1 MERQINTSS
10 IAWPEL
16 RWIKD
21 LIFCTA
27 AYFILLSIFAGSS
40 EWEMIDHI
48 YTSIFLGTLILFG
61 TINEWVIQKKFLP
74 EKKYLVFV
82 MLSLLNILAGAM
94 FNHVLFDK
102 LIDVIL
108 PGYYFISYYEFAD
121 LVKFFF
127 VYIFLLTLL
136 GLSWEWFQFQETR
149 HRLISLEKEKANAEL
164 KALMNQVNPHF
175 LFNSLTVLYGLA
187 LKKSDDTATAVL
199 KLADTLRYVIYDSAR
214 GKVKLSSEIGL
225 IDNYLEL
232 QKYRIKNTSAIRFN
246 HEVRNPELSI
256 EPMLLLPL
264 IENSFK
270 HGMMADGVDG
280 FVTIDLYSDGSQL
293 SFRVIN
299 NKGVA
304 PSTEKQG
311 GIGLQNIKERLQM
324 LYGSAYTL
332 IVEETDKIFAVHLT
346 IQIA

>member
-1 MERQINTSS
+1 MMKAATTNS
-10 IAWPEL
+10 ISWPDL

-40 EWEMIDHI
+40 EWQMIDHI

-61 TINEWVIQKKFLP
+61 TINEWVVQKKFLR
-74 EKKYLVFV
+74 KKMYWIFAILTAF
-82 MLSLLNILAGAM
+82 NIMAGAL
-94 FNHVLFDK
+94 FNHILFDK
-102 LIDVIL
+102 LIDVVL
-108 PGYYFISYYEFAD
+108 PGYYFISYYEFGD

-149 HRLISLEKEKANAEL
+149 HRLVSLEKEKANAEL

-187 LKKSDDTATAVL
+187 LKKSEDTATAVL
-199 KLADTLRYVIYDSAR
+199 KLSDTLRYVIYDSAR
-214 GKVKLSSEIGL
+214 GKVKLSSEVAL
-225 IDNYLEL
+225 IENYLEL
-232 QKYRIKNTSAIRFN
+232 QKYRVKNTSAIKFN
-246 HEVRNPELSI
+246 HELRNPEGEI

-270 HGMMADGVDG
+270 HGMMADGSEG
-280 FVTIDLYSDGSQL
+280 FVTIDLYSDDRRL

-311 GIGLQNIKERLQM
+311 GIGLRNIKERLNM
-324 LYGSAYTL
+324 LYGNTYAFT
-332 IVEETDKIFAVHLT
+332 VEETDKIFAVHLT
-346 IQIA
+346 IQSV